1 MKDILPEFKQLIF
14 PTFLSLAKG
23 VKITDNGIHSRVQFN
38 GIVISAADINGF
50 ATFMGMATPTPF
62 VYLYILGQRAQAAL
76 MLQKEFTIA
85 IPGLVHIANRLEEL
99 SPIDYNGPFDIVATV
114 DVEYKATGSLI
125 PVFNVDFIQK
135 GVVVAKC
142 KSTYLAKR
150 KSNKPKGN
158 VEIENPV
165 TSPFIEQVLT
175 IPANAGRQYAR
186 VAGDRNPIHTSTLL
200 AKLFG
205 FKRPIAHG
213 WYLVSKIVNQCEI
226 EKNKAFKCIEVE
238 FKSPV
243 FLPGAI
249 VLQVEEKPDGILLF
263 SALSKE
269 SNKLVLTGI
278 LRA

>member
-1 MKDILPEFKQLIF
+1 MNNKLPEFNQLII
-14 PTFLSLAKG
+14 PTALSLAKG
-23 VKITDNGIHSRVQFN
+23 VKISRAGIHSQLSYKGILINPKDISQFAGFI
-38 GIVISAADINGF
+38 GIGN
-50 ATFMGMATPTPF
+50 PTPLT
-62 VYLYILGQRAQAAL
+62 YIYILAQRAQAAL

-99 SPIDYNGPFDIVATV
+99 SPVDYNAPFDIVATV

-135 GVVVAKC
+135 GIVVAKC
-142 KSTYLAKR
+142 QSTYLAKR

-226 EKNKAFKCIEVE
+226 EKNKTFKSIEVE
-238 FKSPV
+238 FKAPV

-249 VLQVEEKPDGILLF
+249 VLQVEEKSDGILLF

-269 SNKLVLTGI
+269 SNKLVLTGS